1 QKPEGFQNRSWA
13 MSLLETWAGRNTIPV
28 RVDQEHDSVSIGE
41 YLFTKQVFH
50 QIIQYVWVGGY
61 PRWRDE
67 VRPDYVME
75 MKFHLEESRRWLT
88 QGLVLR

>member
-1 QKPEGFQNRSWA
+1 